1 MWVCKNH
8 TNGND
13 LMKRLMKISSSKI
26 LSKKHSDVHSGEVN
40 QVCQNIEN
48 VPNRPSDLNKGT
60 YNKTF
65 FSQTIESE
73 KLKPL

>member
-1 MWVCKNH
+1 MFIENILRKCNK
-8 TNGND
+8 
-13 LMKRLMKISSSKI
+13 KR
-26 LSKKHSDVHSGEVN
+26 HSDVGTFSGEVN
-40 QVCQNIEN
+40 QVCQNIEY
-48 VPNRPSDLNKGT
+48 VPNRPSDLNEGI